1 MQNRKP
7 AICLS
12 PEELPSCTT
21 WESVLSPGPGYLAS
35 CQVEGGNGA
44 NEASWGDDICI
55 GSAQATRVGAI
66 SAGEMDVLAQGK
78 RYREPPNFF
87 LCGVFGKRTS
97 LSRNSSNGKSLRRFI
112 GIHHFR

>member
-78 RYREPPNFF
+78 RYREPPIFF
-87 LCGVFGKRTS
+87 F
-97 LSRNSSNGKSLRRFI
+97 
-112 GIHHFR
+112 